1 MEKIKENASTQ
12 HTIVAAVM
20 SKLEKQGLT
29 LDFNSK
35 FQAGTVENEWVLTVQ
50 LKTQKSEIPFD
61 EVNKIKTELRKLTIT
76 GSGGRTVFLYV
87 RGPKEAFLELLPIP
101 HSVTPAHISGVNQH
115 SNNQRS
121 L

>member
-1 MEKIKENASTQ
+1 MNKINEKASTL

-20 SKLEKQGLT
+20 SKFEKQGLT
-29 LDFNSK
+29 LDFNSN
-35 FQAGTVENEWVLTVQ
+35 FQPGTVENEWVLTVQ

-61 EVNKIKTELRKLTIT
+61 EVNKIKTELRKLMIT

-87 RGPKEAFLELLPIP
+87 RGPKEAFLELLPSQHP
-101 HSVTPAHISGVNQH
+101 GTPAHIPGLNQH
-115 SNNQRS
+115 PNSQRS

>member
-1 MEKIKENASTQ
+1 MEKIKEKASTQ

-20 SKLEKQGLT
+20 SRFEKQGLT
-29 LDFNSK
+29 LDFSSK
-35 FQAGTVENEWVLTVQ
+35 FQAGTVENEWVLTLQ
-50 LKTQKSEIPFD
+50 LQTQKSQIPFD
-61 EVNKIKTELRKLTIT
+61 EVHKVQAELQLLKIT

-87 RGPKEAFLELLPIP
+87 RGQKEAFLELLPSQHP
-101 HSVTPAHISGVNQH
+101 GTPAHIPGLNQH